1 MLKIKD
7 LHAAIDGKQILNG
20 LTLEIPSG
28 EVHAIMGPNGSGKST
43 LTRVLSGDPR
53 YEVLSGSIEF
63 NGENLLEK
71 AAEERARAGL
81 FLSYQY
87 PVSIPGVSNIQFLKA
102 AVNAHRA
109 TQGQGP
115 LDALQLLERAR
126 DGLKRVNLDDSFL
139 QRGVNEGFSG
149 GEKKRNELLQ
159 MLLLEPKLCLLD
171 EADSG
176 LDIDALKVV
185 GDVVND
191 MRSNERSFLLITHY
205 RRLLDHIPPHRVHIL
220 SAGKIVASGG
230 MELAEE
236 LERSGY
242 RGIAA

>member
-20 LTLEIPSG
+20 LTLDIPSG

-53 YEVLSGSIEF
+53 YEVLSGSIEL

-71 AAEERARAGL
+71 AAEERARIGV

-109 TQGQGP
+109 TLGQSP
-115 LDALQLLERAR
+115 LDALQMLERAR

-159 MLLLEPKLCLLD
+159 MILLEPKLCLLD

-185 GDVVND
+185 GDVVNE
-191 MRSNERSFLLITHY
+191 MRHSERSFLLITHY
-205 RRLLDHIPPHRVHIL
+205 RRLLDHIPPDRVHIL
-220 SAGKIVASGG
+220 TAGKIVASGG

>member
-1 MLKIKD
+1 MLKITD

-53 YEVLSGSIEF
+53 YEVIGGSVEF
-63 NGENLLEK
+63 NGENLLK
-71 AAEERARAGL
+71 KSAEERARTGL

-102 AVNAHRA
+102 AVNAQRA
-109 TQGQGP
+109 TQGQSS

-139 QRGVNEGFSG
+139 HRAVNEGFSG

-159 MLLLEPKLCLLD
+159 MLLLEPQLCLLD

-185 GDVVND
+185 GDVVNG
-191 MRSNERSFLLITHY
+191 MRNKERSFLLITHY
-205 RRLLDHIPPHRVHIL
+205 RRLLDHIPPDRVHIL
-220 SAGKIVASGG
+220 TAGKIVASGG

-236 LERSGY
+236 LERNGY

>member
-53 YEVLSGSIEF
+53 YEVLSGSVELD
-63 NGENLLEK
+63 GENLLEK
-71 AAEERARAGL
+71 PAEERARTGV

-87 PVSIPGVSNIQFLKA
+87 PVSIPGVNNIQFLKA
-102 AVNAHRA
+102 AVNAQRA
-109 TQGQGP
+109 TQGEGP

-159 MLLLEPKLCLLD
+159 MILLEPKLCLLD

-185 GDVVND
+185 GDVVNG
-191 MRSNERSFLLITHY
+191 MRDKARSFLLITHY
-205 RRLLDHIPPHRVHIL
+205 RRLLDHIPPDRVHIL

-236 LERSGY
+236 LERNGY

>member
-1 MLKIKD
+1 MLKITD
-7 LHAAIDGKQILNG
+7 LRAAIDGKEILTG
-20 LTLEIPSG
+20 LSLEIPNG

-43 LTRVLSGDPR
+43 LMRVLSGDPR
-53 YEVLSGSIEF
+53 YEVSNGNIVF

-71 AAEERARAGL
+71 PAEERARSGL

-109 TQGQGP
+109 TLGQSP

-139 QRGVNEGFSG
+139 HRGVNEGFSG

-159 MLLLEPKLCLLD
+159 MILLEPKLCLLD

-185 GDVVND
+185 GDVVNG
-191 MRSNERSFLLITHY
+191 MRGAERSFLLITHY
-205 RRLLDHIPPHRVHIL
+205 RRLLDHIPPDRVHIL

>member
-1 MLKIKD
+1 MLKITD

-53 YEVLSGSIEF
+53 YEVISGGVEF

-71 AAEERARAGL
+71 SAEERARTGL

-102 AVNAHRA
+102 AVNAQRA
-109 TQGQGP
+109 TQGQSP

-139 QRGVNEGFSG
+139 QRAVNEGFSG

-185 GDVVND
+185 GDVVNG
-191 MRSNERSFLLITHY
+191 MRNKERSFLLITHY
-205 RRLLDHIPPHRVHIL
+205 RRLLDHIPPDRVRH
-220 SAGKIVASGG
+220 
-230 MELAEE
+230 
-236 LERSGY
+236 
-242 RGIAA
+242 

>member
-20 LTLEIPSG
+20 LTLEIPNG

-63 NGENLLEK
+63 NGENLLDK
-71 AAEERARAGL
+71 AAEERARNGL

-102 AVNAHRA
+102 AINAHRA
-109 TQGQGP
+109 TQGQSP

-139 QRGVNEGFSG
+139 QRAVNEGFSG

-185 GDVVND
+185 GDVVNG
-191 MRSNERSFLLITHY
+191 MRNKERSFLLITHY
-205 RRLLDHIPPHRVHIL
+205 RRLLDHIPPDRVHIL
-220 SAGKIVASGG
+220 TAGKIVASGG

-236 LERSGY
+236 LERNGY